1 MLADQENKMPR
12 MSDGIAG
19 NARDVSDD
27 VKAFGRDVLK
37 LANALSDEA
46 RTRVEGLGETAT
58 HQAKAAYT
66 NVRSRVDANPA
77 LALGMAAG
85 VGVLVGFLL
94 KGRR

>member
-1 MLADQENKMPR
+1 MVAAQESKMPK

-19 NARDVSDD
+19 NAQDVSDD

-46 RTRVEGLGETAT
+46 KTRVGDIGETAT

-66 NVRSRVDANPA
+66 NVRTQIGANPA
-77 LALGMAAG
+77 IALGVAVGA
-85 VGVLVGFLL
+85 GVLVGFLL
-94 KGRR
+94 KGRH